1 MYEQF
6 QVSLKQH
13 IYVFLI
19 TEDYA
24 KIKTKY
30 IISTLIFYI
39 NKEEI

>member
-19 TEDYA
+19 NEDYV

-39 NKEEI
+39 NKQEI